1 MLNCETLL
9 HNEVYPVITGKKG
22 MKSVVYVC
30 APGKQMF
37 HPSYT
42 NSKNGMICH
51 YMRQNFNLESVVSLI
66 SVYDGITIKVP
77 AQLYY

>member
-9 HNEVYPVITGKKG
+9 HNEVCPVITGKKG

-37 HPSYT
+37 HL
-42 NSKNGMICH
+42 
-51 YMRQNFNLESVVSLI
+51 F
-66 SVYDGITIKVP
+66 
-77 AQLYY
+77 LYKQQKWDDLPLHEVKF